1 MRIKSKKGV
10 RSVTMEVA
18 EIRALHKAADILC
31 EAGELSSDEAWK
43 ELGTSLRLAAGS
55 MGHKSARDNPPASAE
70 AVAEA
75 AGDVGHGEALHA
87 ADEPPKKVRGKK

>member
-55 MGHKSARDNPPASAE
+55 MEHKSARDNPPP
-70 AVAEA
+70 VAEA
-75 AGDVGHGEALHA
+75 AGDPEGDFNGTVR
-87 ADEPPKKVRGKK
+87 DVPEPTAKKGKSKK